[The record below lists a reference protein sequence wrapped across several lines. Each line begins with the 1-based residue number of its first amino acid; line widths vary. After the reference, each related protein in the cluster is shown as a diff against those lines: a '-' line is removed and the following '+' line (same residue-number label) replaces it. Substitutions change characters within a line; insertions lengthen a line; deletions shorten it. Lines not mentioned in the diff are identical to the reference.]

1 MRRGLKG
8 TVCVMTLLAATVVPM
23 RGSGFDAAVVA
34 KDQMCGVMDGD
45 GGFSGGLDSL
55 TVTTSSGVTTVLC
68 KVKRVPN
75 STGRSVYWG
84 FENTGIECGTEFGS
98 TQDWQEHISASG
110 NATLACHFKS
120 S

>member
-23 RGSGFDAAVVA
+23 RGSGLDAAVVA

-45 GGFSGGLDSL
+45 GGFSGGYDSL
-55 TVTTSSGVTTVLC
+55 IVTTSSGVTTVLC
-68 KVKRVPN
+68 KVKKVPN

-84 FENTGIECGTEFGS
+84 YENTGIECGTEFGS
-98 TQDWQEHISASG
+98 TQDW
-110 NATLACHFKS
+110 
-120 S
+120 